1 MSAST
6 LTIQEREAWL
16 ASRKL
21 GSSDAATILGLNLF
35 KTRYRLFLEKTGQVE
50 PEPENEPMRWGN
62 ILERPVAEE
71 FAERSGL
78 SLLPCNYHF
87 QADEPYSFMTCTP
100 DFFVLDEK
108 SEKGLLEIK
117 TCSQW
122 QADAWSE
129 SVPDYAHC
137 QVMHQM
143 SVTGLPF
150 AYVACLIGGQKL
162 VWHRVERD
170 EDVIEQIRV
179 LEAEF
184 WNMCEN
190 LEPPRVE
197 AQDSE
202 TLALLYSQATLDK
215 TVELHGCEHTAELLI
230 SLKAQIKALESEA
243 SKCEAELKEVM
254 QDAEKA
260 KCGGYIVSWANR
272 SRESLDSKAL
282 KQSQPDIYSQFI
294 KTTAYRQF
302 SIKEM
307 KNDKR
312 ISE

>member
-1 MSAST
+1 MSATT
-6 LTIQEREAWL
+6 LTHEEREAWL

-21 GSSDAATILGLNLF
+21 GSSDAATILGLNPF
-35 KTRYRLFLEKTGQVE
+35 KTRYQLFLEKTEQIE
-50 PEPENEPMRWGN
+50 TAQENEPMRWGT
-62 ILERPVAEE
+62 ILEPIIAQE
-71 FAERSGL
+71 FSERSGL
-78 SLLPCNYHF
+78 TLLDCNYHY
-87 QADEPYSFMTCTP
+87 QADAPYDFMTCTP
-100 DFFVLDEK
+100 DFFILDEN

-122 QADAWSE
+122 QADAWAD

-143 SVTGLPF
+143 AVTGLQF

-170 EDVIEQIRV
+170 EDVIEQLRI

-184 WNMCEN
+184 WGMCEN
-190 LEPPRVE
+190 LEPPQVE

-202 TLALLYSQATLDK
+202 TLALLYSQALTDK
-215 TVELHGCEHTAELLI
+215 HIELHGCEHTASILMG
-230 SLKAQIKALESEA
+230 LKAQIKALESESA
-243 SKCEAELKEVM
+243 RCEAELKEAM

-260 KCGGYIVSWANR
+260 KCGAYIVSWANR
-272 SRESLDSKAL
+272 SRELLDSKAL
-282 KQSQPDIYSQFI
+282 KKSHPEIVSDFI

-302 SIKEM
+302 SIKENRNED
-307 KNDKR
+307 KN
-312 ISE
+312 